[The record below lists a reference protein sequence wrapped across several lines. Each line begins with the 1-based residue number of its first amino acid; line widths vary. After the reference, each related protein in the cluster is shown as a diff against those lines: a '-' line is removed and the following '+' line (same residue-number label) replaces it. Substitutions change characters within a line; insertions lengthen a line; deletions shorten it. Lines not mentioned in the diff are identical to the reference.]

1 MVNVCISIPY
11 MDFMDLKPQTC
22 FFQIPIFPLLMGY
35 VMTIWKVYDVFTLPF
50 VNGYFPRNLTNIQ
63 NIHQNWP
70 YSKPKSPFS
79 TPSFWVSILVCGV
92 VSTFQDE
99 KDSPHC
105 EGANLAKKHIRNNM
119 GTSHLNGGVGGFLGT
134 SKISNDHPE
143 VSETQRP
150 ISS

>member
-1 MVNVCISIPY
+1 

>member
-1 MVNVCISIPY
+1 
-11 MDFMDLKPQTC
+11 
-22 FFQIPIFPLLMGY
+22 MGY
-35 VMTIWKVYDVFTLPF
+35 VMTIWKVYDVYGHPSFYQRLLPQKF
-50 VNGYFPRNLTNIQ
+50 DEDIPK
-63 NIHQNWP
+63 WP
-70 YSKPKSPFS
+70 YSKSKSSVS